1 MGEGYLAF
9 WQTKIGFQIGDFKM
23 VHELQH
29 WINDGLMAIFF
40 FVIGLEVKREL
51 VLGELRDLRR
61 AALPI
66 IAALGG
72 MITPAGIYLFL
83 QAGEPAMRG
92 WGIPMATDIAFV
104 VGCMAILGPRVPHGL
119 RVLLL
124 SLAIADDIGAILV
137 IAIGYTSQLNFPM
150 LLLGFAGIIIVFLA
164 SRLGVRSFLAYTIL
178 GVITWFG
185 FYESGVHATI
195 AGVILGLM
203 TPATAYLDTTLIG
216 RLTQRAAAVLSGD
229 WESQS
234 HRAEKLRKFQW
245 AARESISP
253 LEYLENLLH
262 PWVSFIIMPIFALA
276 NAGVVFESKDFLSPV
291 AIAVAAGLVIGKPA
305 GIFILSWLGIKAK
318 LASLPNGVGWITLLG
333 GGALA
338 GIGFTMALFIAGLA
352 LSGNLLNEA
361 KVGVLSGSTISAVTG
376 MILLVLTLPRRKT
389 A

>member
-1 MGEGYLAF
+1 
-9 WQTKIGFQIGDFKM
+9 
-23 VHELQH
+23 
-29 WINDGLMAIFF
+29 
-40 FVIGLEVKREL
+40 
-51 VLGELRDLRR
+51 
-61 AALPI
+61 
-66 IAALGG
+66 
-72 MITPAGIYLFL
+72 
-83 QAGEPAMRG
+83 
-92 WGIPMATDIAFV
+92 
-104 VGCMAILGPRVPHGL
+104 
-119 RVLLL
+119 
-124 SLAIADDIGAILV
+124 
-137 IAIGYTSQLNFPM
+137 M